1 MKKTLIM
8 QFNRSD
14 GRTSE
19 LVIADPREDIAP
31 EEIRAVVNKIVT
43 TKFFIVNG
51 AQLVSL
57 KTAFIRT
64 VDDAAIV

>member
-1 MKKTLIM
+1 MKETLIM

-31 EEIRAVVNKIVT
+31 EEIRALVNKIVT

>member
-31 EEIRAVVNKIVT
+31 EKIRALVNKIVT

>member
-8 QFNRSD
+8 RFNRSD

-19 LVIADPREDIAP
+19 LVIASPREDITP
-31 EEIRAVVNKIVT
+31 EEIRALVNKIVT

-57 KTAFIRT
+57 KMAFIRT

>member
-31 EEIRAVVNKIVT
+31 EEIRALVNKIVT
-43 TKFFIVNG
+43 TKFFIVND

>member
-31 EEIRAVVNKIVT
+31 EEIRALVNKIVT

-57 KTAFIRT
+57 QTAFIRPA
-64 VDDAAIV
+64 DDAAIV

>member
-57 KTAFIRT
+57 KTAFTRT